1 MTSISA
7 PNPYATVTAGLQSS
21 SARVDRDATSIA
33 SAKGGDINPTDVV
46 SLSSDALTF
55 KALTKVAQTVDDNSK
70 RLLDIVA

>member
-7 PNPYATVTAGLQSS
+7 PNPYATVAAGLQSS
-21 SARVDRDATSIA
+21 SARVDRDATAITA
-33 SAKGGDINPTDVV
+33 SKGGDINPTDVV

-70 RLLDIVA
+70 RLLDIFA